1 MQELQVVSFLK
12 NLVLQC
18 PYILELNFIVLE
30 REIVRHLFFFSKLKH
45 THTKNLKITCFIMYI
60 RWKLL
65 KPLQMAGILHIIL
78 SNVSDE
84 LCYNNEDLY
93 ANKFDVSK
101 PKQTLKS

>member
-1 MQELQVVSFLK
+1 
-12 NLVLQC
+12 
-18 PYILELNFIVLE
+18 
-30 REIVRHLFFFSKLKH
+30 
-45 THTKNLKITCFIMYI
+45 MYI

-65 KPLQMAGILHIIL
+65 KPLQTAGILHIIL

-101 PKQTLKS
+101 PKQTLKG

>member
-1 MQELQVVSFLK
+1 
-12 NLVLQC
+12 
-18 PYILELNFIVLE
+18 
-30 REIVRHLFFFSKLKH
+30 
-45 THTKNLKITCFIMYI
+45 MYI

-65 KPLQMAGILHIIL
+65 KPLQTAGILHIIL